1 MTVIG
6 THTRTNSHAKRKEG
20 IVGIQPSE
28 LESILRNDMLK
39 TV

>member
-6 THTRTNSHAKRKEG
+6 TNTQTNTHAKRKEG
-20 IVGIQPSE
+20 MVGIQPSE
-28 LESILRNDMLK
+28 LGSILRNDMLK